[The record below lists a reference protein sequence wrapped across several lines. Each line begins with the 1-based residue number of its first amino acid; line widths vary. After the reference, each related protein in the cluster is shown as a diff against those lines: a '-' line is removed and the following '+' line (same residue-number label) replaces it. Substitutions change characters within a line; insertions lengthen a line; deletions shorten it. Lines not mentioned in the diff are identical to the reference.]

1 MTHKGLPSE
10 LILASSSVYRQR
22 LLERLGQPFTT
33 VTPAVDEATRPGE
46 SALTLS
52 KRLSREK
59 AQAIAT
65 KSADPLVIGADQ
77 VAACDNRLLGKPG
90 GAAGA
95 VEQLS
100 FCSGKHVVFFTSVA
114 LWRPAHNQLIEA
126 TETVEVSMRALEVV
140 EIEAYVTKDKPFD
153 CAGSF
158 KAESL
163 GIALF
168 RSVTSRDPTALEG
181 LPLMTVAAML
191 RDVGYAIP

>member
-22 LLERLGQPFTT
+22 LLERLGQPFKI
-33 VTPAVDEATRPGE
+33 VTPAVDEATQPGE
-46 SALTLS
+46 SALSLS
-52 KRLSREK
+52 QRLSREK
-59 AQAIAT
+59 AQAIPT

-90 GAAGA
+90 SAAGA
-95 VEQLS
+95 VEQLL
-100 FCSGKHVVFFTSVA
+100 FCAGKHVVFFTSVA
-114 LWRPAHNQLIEA
+114 FWRPAQNQLFEA
-126 TETVEVSMRALEVV
+126 TETVEVSMRALQLP
-140 EIEAYVTKDKPFD
+140 EIEAYVAKDKPLD

-168 RSVTSRDPTALEG
+168 RAVKSQDPTALEG
-181 LPLMTVAAML
+181 LPLITVSAML